1 MDNYV
6 CRLCVQ
12 RHRMQG
18 NGKNVSMNIDLQK
31 PNIWKRI
38 SAWMFDMLILVMLV
52 VGIGFVLSAVTGYNE
67 FNDTLQNAYDKYESE
82 YEIEFEITGEEYL
95 AMTEEEKA
103 TYDAAYDALI
113 KDEAAMYAYNMV
125 LNLTMMIITGSILIG
140 YLILELF
147 VPLKLGNGQT
157 IGKKVFGIGVMRVD
171 SVQLT
176 TIQLF
181 IRTILGKFTLET
193 MIPVYIVLMIF
204 FNIIGIEGTI
214 FMGVFLIVQIVILCV
229 TRTRSGIHDLLA
241 GTVTVDIASQKIFKD
256 QEALL
261 EYIKNQHKMG
271 VK

>member
-1 MDNYV
+1 MPYFACKDMRRDV
-6 CRLCVQ
+6 RKRVI
-12 RHRMQG
+12 M
-18 NGKNVSMNIDLQK
+18 VVDLQK
-31 PNIWKRI
+31 PSIWKRI
-38 SAWMFDMLILVMLV
+38 SAAMFDCLLLVIAV

-67 FNDTLQNAYDKYESE
+67 FNETLQDAYDRYESE

-95 AMTEEEKA
+95 AMTEIEKA

-125 LNLTMMIITGSILIG
+125 LNLTMVIVSGSILIA
-140 YLILELF
+140 YLLLELL

-157 IGKKVFGIGVMRVD
+157 IGKKIFGIGVMRVD
-171 SVQLT
+171 AVQLT

-181 IRTILGKFTLET
+181 IRTILGKFTIET

-204 FNIIGIEGTI
+204 FNIIGVEGTI
-214 FMGVFLIVQIVILCV
+214 VLGAIALVQFIMLCA
-229 TRTRSGIHDLLA
+229 TRNRSVIHDYLA
-241 GTVTVDIASQKIFKD
+241 GTVVMDIASQKIFKD

-261 EYIKNQHKMG
+261 EYIKNEHKMG